1 MEPPLRHKEED
12 LPFKKRNIHCRNEPL
27 YNKGRGDSLVYRGYF
42 KKTKD
47 SKEEI
52 VVRKIKKTDCDEKW
66 EDIFNKHT
74 REKDPIK
81 HDNVLKIISYEENQ
95 KEMDDWR

>member
-12 LPFKKRNIHCRNEPL
+12 LLFKGKNIHCRNEPL

-42 KKTKD
+42 KRAEG

-66 EDIFNKHT
+66 EEIFNKHI
-74 REKDPIK
+74 REKDSIK
-81 HDNVLKIISYEENQ
+81 HDNVLKIISYEEKQ
-95 KEMDDWR
+95 EMDDRR

>member
-1 MEPPLRHKEED
+1 MEPLLRHKEED
-12 LPFKKRNIHCRNEPL
+12 LLFKGENIHCRKNPL
-27 YNKGRGDSLVYRGYF
+27 FKGRGDSLVYSGYF

-52 VVRKIKKTDCDEKW
+52 VVRKIKVTDCDDQW

-74 REKDPIK
+74 REDPIK
-81 HDNVLKIISYEENQ
+81 HENVLKIISYEETD
-95 KEMDDWR
+95 EWR

>member
-12 LPFKKRNIHCRNEPL
+12 LLFKGKNIHCRNEPL

-42 KKTKD
+42 KKTDD

-52 VVRKIKKTDCDEKW
+52 VVMKIKKTDCDEKW
-66 EDIFNKHT
+66 EDIFNKHI
-74 REKDPIK
+74 REKDSIK
-81 HDNVLKIISYEENQ
+81 HDNVLKIISYEE
-95 KEMDDWR
+95 MDEWR